1 MSDPRFYDNP
11 MDIPFMQ
18 EAVRISKMRIENHN
32 HITRDVKPP
41 GQCYSCDRIHALG
54 TRDYIFELEDML
66 LFVEELY
73 ENSGSESALRHLQH
87 YIQDKKLREKHK
99 HDPR

>member
-1 MSDPRFYDNP
+1 MVES
-11 MDIPFMQ
+11 
-18 EAVRISKMRIENHN
+18 SRIEHHN
-32 HITRDVKPP
+32 HITRDVKPA

-73 ENSGSESALRHLQH
+73 ENSGSEPALRHLQH
-87 YIQDKKLREKHK
+87 YIQDKRLREKHK
-99 HDPR
+99 Q